1 MDSPVAPQGKYYTEC
16 EQYMCMLDGNPLHC
30 VDSNRDL
37 ACLVP
42 RHTSPSPLTPDPHPA
57 RGGGGRVGLST
68 STEVLCTYMG
78 NVNYLLNLSSDM

>member
-57 RGGGGRVGLST
+57 RGGRGACGSKHKYRGL
-68 STEVLCTYMG
+68 V
-78 NVNYLLNLSSDM
+78 YLHGECELSVESEQ